1 MFCPSRAAILPKDM
15 KLCCLQGVLLIA
27 KHHWG
32 LIGLHVC
39 LSILSLSLLAVSG
52 SHWGSLNVVKCP
64 HVAFE
69 LYGAWHMGFHITKES
84 SLPYFK
90 WSAISLEPKFTVWF
104 CPFLFLNKP
113 LMCLNVSA
121 YPLTFSQLLLCFFYT
136 DIMLHIWLRR
146 HVLTEDKERHDPV
159 Q

>member
-1 MFCPSRAAILPKDM
+1 MFCPSRAAILPKDV
-15 KLCCLQGVLLIA
+15 KLCCLQGVLLITT
-27 KHHWG
+27 HHWG

-64 HVAFE
+64 QVAFE
-69 LYGAWHMGFHITKES
+69 LYGDGFHITEKS

-104 CPFLFLNKP
+104 CPFLSLNKP
-113 LMCLNVSA
+113 LMCLNASA
-121 YPLTFSQLLLCFFYT
+121 YPPTFPQLLLWGFFYT
-136 DIMLHIWLRR
+136 GIMLHIWLRR
-146 HVLTEDKERHDPV
+146 YVLTEDKERHDPV